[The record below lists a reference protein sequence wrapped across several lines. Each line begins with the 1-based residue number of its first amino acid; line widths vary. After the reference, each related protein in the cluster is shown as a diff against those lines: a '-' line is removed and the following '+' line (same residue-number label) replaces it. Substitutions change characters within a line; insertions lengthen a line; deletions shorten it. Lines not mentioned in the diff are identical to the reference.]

1 MSEYQY
7 YEFIAI
13 EKPLTSQQMAELR
26 QVSTRASIT
35 STRFENEYNYGD
47 FKGEPKQW
55 IEEYFDAFIYTAN
68 WCSCQFMLR
77 VPLECLSA
85 KTVQGFKHEMLDTFE
100 ITKTA
105 THWILDWQLNESNNY
120 DRFGEEYGGSGWMGR
135 LVPLRDELLRGDLR
149 SLYLG
154 WLTGIHEFNDDTL
167 EPPIPAGLGNLTAAQ
182 VALVEF
188 LEIDI
193 DVVWAAAEASPPLV
207 DNRNNAD
214 HKTWLDSLSVEQ
226 SKSFLHLLL
235 EGRGQ
240 EAERKLKSEF
250 FTWQREQSNNPTAQ
264 SKPRKVSELRTL
276 AEKAEAERKEREAIV
291 EKERKERDAIAAK
304 KAAVEKERKRE
315 AHLRIMLTN
324 TQSHWEN
331 ADSHAQRANASG
343 YDEATRIIKD
353 LADAYKLAAGDM
365 GDFKESCTKFV
376 NTHEKRRALM
386 DRLRK
391 EKLL

>member
-13 EKPLTSQQMAELR
+13 DKPLTSKQMAEMR
-26 QVSTRASIT
+26 EVSTRANIT
-35 STRFENEYNYGD
+35 ATSFVNEYQWGD
-47 FKGEPKQW
+47 FKGNPKKW
-55 IEEYFDAFIYTAN
+55 IEKYFDAFVYTAN

-77 VPLECLSA
+77 VPLDCLSI
-85 KTVQGFKHEMLDTFE
+85 KTVESFQFEMLDSFE
-100 ITKTA
+100 ITKTE
-105 THWILDWQLNESNNY
+105 THWILDWQLNESDNY

-154 WLTGIHEFNDDTL
+154 WLSGIHEFNDDTL
-167 EPPIPAGLGNLTAAQ
+167 EPPIPAGLGELTAAQ
-182 VALVEF
+182 TALVEF
-188 LEIDI
+188 LEIDV
-193 DVVWAAAEASPPLV
+193 DFVSAAAIASPPLV
-207 DNRNNAD
+207 DNRSDAD
-214 HKTWLDSLSVEQ
+214 HQTWLDSLSTEQ
-226 SKSFLHLLL
+226 SKQFLHLLL

-264 SKPRKVSELRTL
+264 SKPRKVSELREL
-276 AEKAEAERKEREAIV
+276 AERAEKERKEREAIAA
-291 EKERKERDAIAAK
+291 KERKKREAEAAE
-304 KAAVEKERKRE
+304 KAAVEKQRKRE
-315 AHLRIMLTN
+315 THLRMMLVN
-324 TQSHWEN
+324 TQVHWAN

-353 LADAYKLAAGDM
+353 LADAYKLAGDM
-365 GDFKESCTKFV
+365 SDFKELFAKFV
-376 NTHEKRRALM
+376 NAHEKRRALM
-386 DRLRK
+386 DRLKK